1 MACSLF
7 PMKFIPARLFLVACL
22 LLVSCLRAA
31 GEEVGT
37 RVLRIGIHDKPPY
50 ANKDGSGEWSGI
62 AVDLWNSIAVQ
73 TGIRFEFV
81 ETPYKDII
89 PDIASGKLDAAVGEI
104 EVTTDAEKL
113 TDFTQPYLM
122 SSIGI
127 ALPSKGWHPDWLSIA
142 KDFFN
147 WTLVQV
153 LIAIM
158 GGMFVVAGL
167 IWAVER
173 HHQKGHFQGGVSGF
187 GSALW
192 FAAVTMTTVGY
203 GDKTPSTL
211 TGRLISFVW
220 MLAGV
225 LLVAS
230 FTATVAASVAAAR
243 VNEMIT
249 RPGDLFRVSCGV
261 MADSVPQ
268 RYLQKQG
275 IPARPYPSVESALE
289 ALAKGEIEAVVADRI
304 ALRYLAKQLPEEN
317 PSLQFRVSPVG
328 FQDLFIGI
336 PVHHDLPEFEAIN
349 VALLNTTAS
358 EQWRDTLHHWLIRDR
373 E

>member
-1 MACSLF
+1 MACLLT
-7 PMKFIPARLFLVACL
+7 PMSFIPARAFLIACTL
-22 LLVSCLRAA
+22 LAFCLGAA
-31 GEEVGT
+31 GGEETT

-50 ANKDGSGEWSGI
+50 ASKDGSGEWRGI

-81 ETPYKDII
+81 ETPYKDIL

-104 EVTTDAEKL
+104 EVTTEAEKI

-127 ALPSKGWHPDWLSIA
+127 ALQSKAWHPDWVSIA
-142 KDFFN
+142 SDFFN

-153 LIAIM
+153 LFAIIA
-158 GGMFVVAGL
+158 GMLVVAIL
-167 IWAVER
+167 IWALER

-211 TGRLISFVW
+211 PGRLVSFVW

-249 RPGDLFRVSCGV
+249 RPGDLFRISCGV
-261 MADSVPQ
+261 MADSAPQ
-268 RYLQKQG
+268 HYLQKQG
-275 IPARPYPSVESALE
+275 IPARAYDSVESALE
-289 ALAKGEIEAVVADRI
+289 ALARGEIDAVVADRI
-304 ALRYLAKQLPEEN
+304 SLRYLAKRLPEEN
-317 PSLQFRVSPVG
+317 PRLRFRVSSVG

-336 PVHHDLPEFEAIN
+336 PTHPDLPEFEAIN

-358 EQWRDTLHHWLIRDR
+358 EKWQDTLHHWLIRDR

>member
-1 MACSLF
+1 MACSF
-7 PMKFIPARLFLVACL
+7 IPMKHLPAKAFLIACS
-22 LLVSCLRAA
+22 LLVFCLGATV
-31 GEEVGT
+31 GEET
-37 RVLRIGIHDKPPY
+37 PRVLRIGIHDKPPY
-50 ANKDGSGEWSGI
+50 ASKDASGEWSGI
-62 AVDLWNSIAVQ
+62 GVDLWNSIAIQ

-104 EVTTDAEKL
+104 EVTSEAEKI

-127 ALPSKGWHPDWLSIA
+127 ALQSKAWHPDWISIA

-153 LIAIM
+153 LFAIM
-158 GGMFVVAGL
+158 AGMLVVAVL
-167 IWAVER
+167 IWALER
-173 HHQKGHFQGGVSGF
+173 HHQKGHFQGGLPGF

-211 TGRLISFVW
+211 PGRLISFVW

-225 LLVAS
+225 LLVAG

-243 VNEMIT
+243 VNEMIA
-249 RPGDLFRVSCGV
+249 RPGDLYRISCGV
-261 MADSVPQ
+261 MADSAPQ
-268 RYLQKQG
+268 LYLQKQG
-275 IPARPYPSVESALE
+275 IPSRAYPSVESALE
-289 ALAKGEIEAVVADRI
+289 ALARGDIEAVVADRI
-304 ALRYLAKQLPEEN
+304 SLRYLAKWLPQEK
-317 PSLQFRVSPVG
+317 PWLRFRVSPVG

-336 PVHHDLPEFEAIN
+336 PVHPDLPEFEAIN
-349 VALLNTTAS
+349 VALLNTTSGAK
-358 EQWRDTLHHWLIRDR
+358 WRDTVHHWLIRDR

>member
-1 MACSLF
+1 MACSFF
-7 PMKFIPARLFLVACL
+7 PMKSIPAKAFWIACSLLFLCL
-22 LLVSCLRAA
+22 GAA
-31 GEEVGT
+31 IGQEAP

-50 ANKDGSGEWSGI
+50 AGKDSSGEWSGI
-62 AVDLWNSIAVQ
+62 GVDLWNSIAIQ

-89 PDIASGKLDAAVGEI
+89 PDIANGKLDAAVGEI
-104 EVTTDAEKL
+104 EVTTEAEKI

-127 ALPSKGWHPDWLSIA
+127 ALQSKGWHPDWVSIA
-142 KDFFN
+142 KEFFN

-153 LIAIM
+153 LLAIM
-158 GGMFVVAGL
+158 AGMLVVAVL

-211 TGRLISFVW
+211 LGRLISFVW

-268 RYLQKQG
+268 HYLQKQG
-275 IPARPYPSVESALE
+275 IPARAYPSVESALE
-289 ALAKGEIEAVVADRI
+289 ALAGGEIEAVVADRI
-304 ALRYLAKQLPEEN
+304 ALRYLAKTLPQEKL
-317 PSLQFRVSPVG
+317 SRRFRVSPVG

-336 PVHHDLPEFEAIN
+336 PVHPGLPEFEAIN

-358 EQWRDTLHHWLIRDR
+358 GKWQETLHHWLIRDR